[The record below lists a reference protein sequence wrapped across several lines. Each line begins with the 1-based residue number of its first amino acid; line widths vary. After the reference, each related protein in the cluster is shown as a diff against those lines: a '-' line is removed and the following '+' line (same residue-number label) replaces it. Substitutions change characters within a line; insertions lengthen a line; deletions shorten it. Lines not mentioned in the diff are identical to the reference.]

1 MSIELKDKLYTSTQ
15 VADILGVSLR
25 TLYRYMEDNKIQ
37 SMRTASG
44 RHRFTKDHILD
55 FLNAGETQPKVQK
68 EAYESPFV
76 SPRVQEVQENVFN
89 PSSNFQAQAQYQP
102 QNSSE
107 SISVESSELSNVPS
121 GMSQQPT
128 TTTQFESTTE
138 SSSTIN
144 TKVEVESP
152 VRVQS
157 DPASEVKASS
167 VWESA
172 FDVTPSTN
180 ETSSQINAPEEVASE
195 PVVDLSS
202 LNIRYYKS
210 DFNDLI
216 ELAKK
221 IKDVASTKD
230 IEYAFT
236 LYAGLSL
243 HFLIKPFTLLH
254 IYANPE
260 DMQILK
266 DELRLTAVQNKEDAN
281 LGIIVNT
288 DIVFVPTKEIGGFK
302 VVEDKV
308 LLRDLSQ
315 KNDEELVRQFR
326 QHLTVS

>member
-1 MSIELKDKLYTSTQ
+1 
-15 VADILGVSLR
+15 
-25 TLYRYMEDNKIQ
+25 
-37 SMRTASG
+37 
-44 RHRFTKDHILD
+44 
-55 FLNAGETQPKVQK
+55 
-68 EAYESPFV
+68 
-76 SPRVQEVQENVFN
+76 
-89 PSSNFQAQAQYQP
+89 
-102 QNSSE
+102 
-107 SISVESSELSNVPS
+107 
-121 GMSQQPT
+121 
-128 TTTQFESTTE
+128 
-138 SSSTIN
+138 
-144 TKVEVESP
+144 
-152 VRVQS
+152 
-157 DPASEVKASS
+157 
-167 VWESA
+167 
-172 FDVTPSTN
+172 
-180 ETSSQINAPEEVASE
+180 
-195 PVVDLSS
+195 
-202 LNIRYYKS
+202 